1 MGSGVGGALSSG
13 GAVVLPAADGIR
25 GCGYPKQ
32 RAEVTAAVL
41 GETGAT
47 LLIADSHIIKNMPSA
62 GASSATTSALALRKF
77 VVRIPDIICVS
88 PAAEQH
94 WQSGGITSCYVR
106 YEATKVRGYTHSR
119 LLLW

>member
-25 GCGYPKQ
+25 GCGDPKQ

-62 GASSATTSALALRKF
+62 GASSATTSALALRGGLVK
-77 VVRIPDIICVS
+77 VS
-88 PAAEQH
+88 
-94 WQSGGITSCYVR
+94 SGTEIFDAGLEYAGVPLRSIGKRPS
-106 YEATKVRGYTHSR
+106 
-119 LLLW
+119 